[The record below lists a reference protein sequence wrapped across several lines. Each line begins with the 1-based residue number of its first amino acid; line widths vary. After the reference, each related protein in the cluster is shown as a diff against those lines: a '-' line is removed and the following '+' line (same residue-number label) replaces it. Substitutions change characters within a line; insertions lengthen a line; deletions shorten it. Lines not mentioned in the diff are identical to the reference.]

1 MGRRFLFL
9 ALSFVTGFLLLAG
22 VAHGQEDTT
31 PEISIEWPN
40 EGETLYAGP
49 TSLLYSVPIK
59 GRVSG
64 VADDDF
70 PLTVE
75 LEIVQDERVVE
86 SDSQVLSDNGNVEF
100 FVTVNPEGSDGQFP
114 AEQSGCATSCHF
126 GSEMSL
132 PAGPMELQLAI
143 VEPVQLADVVD
154 ERHIVVD
161 RSAYATIPVTLLQ
174 EGGGPAPEG
183 VNVTGATQI
192 YLWRARRA
200 LAATDNQG
208 QAQLKVEAL
217 SQAPTEYRVQVK
229 PTIVDG
235 VLYEGIGEERVTLA
249 PGAGRG
255 EAVELTVSAR
265 QGQLSGQLSAAA
277 PGSPQI
283 WAVCLPDGRS
293 FRTPVDADGAFQ
305 FEDLPLRPYRLMLD
319 PLALADMGMDAD
331 STDVDLTERAERQVT
346 VSVRET
352 AASVTV
358 IRGAVA
364 DEQENPLPFA
374 WVAAGEGNR
383 FAPVLPDSGR
393 FLLSGQ
399 APENHTLFVRAPG
412 YYSRAYAWD
421 ADEGERQAIALA
433 PQPETRFLPWGQ
445 GAVTVPAGS
454 DVEVEGQVMRMQRGW
469 LWGEGQEREPL
480 VVEAGEVRLT
490 ISAGRFA
497 LERGPQRGWFYLL
510 EGAARAEHVASG
522 REIALQAPVML
533 NLNLGPE
540 LVAAPYEPVA
550 LRALQDVGEA
560 PLADTWQPT
569 PGARLRDGLARLG
582 IGAAQAVTFLTYAL
596 ILLSL
601 IVVPL
606 GYVFYR
612 RRRS

>member
-86 SDSQVLSDNGNVEF
+86 SERRVIDQNSSLEF
-100 FVTVNPEGSDGQFP
+100 FVTVNPHASEEEFP
-114 AEQSGCATSCHF
+114 SEHLTCGEDCHF
-126 GSEMSL
+126 PSELEL
-132 PAGPMELQLAI
+132 PSGILDLRLALSTDGDR
-143 VEPVQLADVVD
+143 LAQS

-319 PLALADMGMDAD
+319 PLALADMGLDGD

-445 GAVTVPAGS
+445 GTVTVPAGS

-540 LVAAPYEPVA
+540 LVAAPYESVA

-560 PLADTWQPT
+560 PLADMWQPT